1 MLEDKTPPED
11 ESQKQQ
17 NSNSESPL
25 CKDAAPNSPKT
36 EQPISKST
44 LKKKKG
50 WNDRTIPQKIG
61 LIFIILLILAL
72 VSGGVGFGVLYA
84 QTPPLDTDNFNY
96 IENARIMD
104 VNGNFYQDLQ
114 GAERREIVSIDTIP
128 AHVQNAFVAIED
140 QRFRSH
146 HGVDYK
152 RFGRAIIGVLFSGG
166 SLDGPG
172 GSTITQQLIKLTHL
186 TSEKTVTRKFQ
197 EMVLATKLERV
208 YTKDQILEAYLNK
221 INLSHAWGVQAA
233 SEIYFGKSVSDL
245 NVAQGAMLASIANS
259 PSYYDPYVYTT
270 DEQGNE
276 VFATEADG
284 RYTLNPNNMERSL
297 LVVDKMLEL
306 GYIDQAQYDEAC
318 AELSGNQVGLVYNEP
333 DSTYSYFTDAVYE
346 QVVTDLQTKYR
357 YTENEAT
364 DMLLGGGLTIYA
376 TVNPEIQN
384 AMETEAQNEDLY
396 PSQSGAAAAASE
408 AKTADTGVET
418 NYIPEVGMTVIDNS
432 TGNVAGIVGG
442 RDEKTN
448 LSLNRAT
455 RKFQPGSSTKPLTA
469 YGPGIDT
476 GAITLGTV
484 FADVPIAYQGWR
496 PNNSSG
502 TFEGLTTVREGITS
516 SVNTIAV
523 QANVATGLTQ
533 SAAYGTRLGLDIVQ
547 DGDANDM
554 TPAALALGGY
564 THGQSSL
571 AMASAYSTFPNMG
584 VHKTPSFYTKVVD
597 RSGKTLLEKT
607 DNSEQVFK
615 PQTAYLM
622 TDALK
627 GVVNGGTTNIY
638 VSGQPVA
645 GKTGTTDE
653 NRHAW
658 FCGYTP
664 YYSMAVWYGYDEN
677 VVETSEGT
685 YYLNIG
691 IFGGSKPGPASMFE
705 AVMNDIHADL
715 EPAAFP
721 DNPGGI
727 ITASIDRVSGKLA
740 TDLSARDPRG
750 SMAFNELFI
759 DGTAPTE
766 KDDCH
771 VLVTLDVTT
780 NSYATPYCP
789 ASAVQNVVRLQKVNR
804 NFPQGITP
812 VDSDYIA
819 ASEASVM
826 VPPESQTCPVHTTA
840 AGVEITFLVN
850 GGAVGGTINMQP
862 GKSITVTANGP
873 NNPATVV
880 SASGS
885 SASVSQN
892 GNQIQI
898 AAVSPGVT
906 QITVSQK
913 VSVNYQQ
920 GSQVKTYET
929 TYTRTLNVNV
939 TN

>member
-1 MLEDKTPPED
+1 MLEDKTPPEN
-11 ESQKQQ
+11 EPQNQQ
-17 NSNSESPL
+17 SSKPKTPL
-25 CKDAAPNSPKT
+25 RKDAAPNGRKT
-36 EQPISKST
+36 EKPVSKSP
-44 LKKKKG
+44 KKKKRS
-50 WNDRTIPQKIG
+50 WNDRTIPQKVG
-61 LIFIILLILAL
+61 LIFIVLLVLAL
-72 VSGGVGFGVLYA
+72 ASGGAAFGVLYA

-128 AHVQNAFVAIED
+128 DHVQNAFVAIED

-152 RFGRAIIGVLFSGG
+152 RFGRAIVGVLFSGG

-245 NVAQGAMLASIANS
+245 NVAQGAILASIANS

-276 VFATEADG
+276 VFATEPDG

-306 GYIDQAQYDEAC
+306 GYIDQAQYDEAS
-318 AELSGNQVGLVYNEP
+318 AELSSNQVGLIYNEP
-333 DSTYSYFTDAVYE
+333 DNTYSYFTDAVYE
-346 QVVTDLQTKYR
+346 QVVNDLQTKYR

-376 TVNPEIQN
+376 TVDPKVQS
-384 AMETEAQNEDLY
+384 AMEAESLNEDLY
-396 PSQSGAAAAASE
+396 PSQSGSAAAASE

-442 RDEKTN
+442 REEKTN

-533 SAAYGTRLGLDIVQ
+533 SALYGTRLGLDIVQ

-597 RSGKTLLEKT
+597 RSGKTLLEKS
-607 DNSEQVFK
+607 DSSEQVFK

-638 VSGQPVA
+638 VDGQPVA

-677 VVETSEGT
+677 VVETNEGT

-705 AVMNDIHADL
+705 AVMNDIHESL

-727 ITASIDRVSGKLA
+727 VTAAIDRVSGKLA

-750 SMAFNELFI
+750 SMVFNEMFI

-771 VLVTLDVTT
+771 TLVTLDVTT

-789 ASAVQNVVRLQKVNR
+789 ASSVQSVVRLQKVNR

-819 ASEASVM
+819 SSEASVM

-840 AGVEITFLVN
+840 PGVEITFLVN
-850 GGAVGGTINMQP
+850 GGAVGGTLNMQS

-885 SASVSQN
+885 SASVSQS

-906 QITVSQK
+906 QITVTQK

-929 TYTRTLNVNV
+929 TYTRTLNISV
-939 TN
+939 TS